1 MLNRKPAIIEDI
13 YADDRI
19 PHDAYRPTFVKSLI
33 MVPIRT
39 LDPLGAIGNYW
50 AKPHQA
56 TAEEVRL
63 LQALADTTA
72 VAIENVRVIA
82 ELEDRVKARTAEL
95 EASNEQLA
103 AANRELLAAHHQA
116 DRVFAAYAKAL
127 PGSVLDGKY
136 RLDKELGVGGF
147 GAVFQG
153 RHLVLD
159 TPIAVKVFRPV
170 PGNDS
175 AIDLERFLR
184 EGAAAARLNHP
195 HAVQVMDSGVSSEG
209 VAFLVMELLE
219 GRTLGQELAIHG
231 PLSLRRCARIA
242 ADVADVLA
250 VAHRRG
256 ILHRDIKPEN
266 IFLHQSP
273 QGEVVKVV
281 DFGLAKFF
289 GEHSDATPRP
299 ELTRIGEMM
308 GTPTYIAPERMA
320 GVSDDVRSDI
330 FSLGAV
336 LYKMICGKTPW
347 SREDRMEVIA
357 GLRKILPRPMQMFRQ
372 HVPVELERLV
382 QTALAID
389 PRQRPNT
396 DEFAAA
402 LAELVDELADEPAH
416 ADVAE
421 TDATPA
427 CAIN

>member
-1 MLNRKPAIIEDI
+1 
-13 YADDRI
+13 
-19 PHDAYRPTFVKSLI
+19 
-33 MVPIRT
+33 
-39 LDPLGAIGNYW
+39 
-50 AKPHQA
+50 
-56 TAEEVRL
+56 
-63 LQALADTTA
+63 
-72 VAIENVRVIA
+72 
-82 ELEDRVKARTAEL
+82 
-95 EASNEQLA
+95 
-103 AANRELLAAHHQA
+103 
-116 DRVFAAYAKAL
+116 
-127 PGSVLDGKY
+127 
-136 RLDKELGVGGF
+136 
-147 GAVFQG
+147 
-153 RHLVLD
+153 
-159 TPIAVKVFRPV
+159 
-170 PGNDS
+170 
-175 AIDLERFLR
+175 
-184 EGAAAARLNHP
+184 
-195 HAVQVMDSGVSSEG
+195 MDSGVSSEG